1 MFVAVA
7 GAGSRA
13 APAQDDQMPS
23 QHGAG
28 DPTPSHHGAAA
39 QPRLSRRTSE
49 SVSALSS
56 AKANAVLDNIG
67 LDWCETLSPRPACA
81 TARPTQR

>member
-13 APAQDDQMPS
+13 TPAQEADPTPS
-23 QHGAG
+23 HHGGG
-28 DPTPSHHGAAA
+28 DPTPSHHGAGA

-56 AKANAVLDNIG
+56 ATANAVLDNIG
-67 LDWCETLSPRPACA
+67 LDWCETLSPRPAL
-81 TARPTQR
+81 RPAQR